1 MFSTIRMKINPI
13 YLQNI
18 MLVTSLLLQKI
29 TSCQTQVKQFAS
41 ITLSTTNITESTE
54 HTTFTH
60 IVL

>member
-1 MFSTIRMKINPI
+1 
-13 YLQNI
+13 

-41 ITLSTTNITESTE
+41 ITLSTTNITKSTE